1 MVFIR
6 IYFDVIKKEAA
17 QVVSV
22 TPLSAPRHFVLT
34 MKSAHLAAN
43 SRPGHFIAVAADTG
57 SAILRKPFSVYTV
70 DKDAGEISILFSVY
84 GPTTTAMSRMLP
96 GDSIDV
102 LGPLGGRIFNPE
114 PINGIHHILVGGG
127 YGVPP
132 LNYLAK
138 SIRAAAPDANVTVII
153 GARTKNL
160 LVGDEGLLD
169 AGVSVI
175 YCTDDG
181 SAGVH
186 GRVTDAL
193 LPLLQQNTR
202 VYTCGPTPMMKAV
215 GELSEAHGVDCQVSL
230 ETFMPC
236 GVGICVGCVVK
247 KRDGVY
253 SRTCTDGPVYPGCE
267 VAW

>member
-1 MVFIR
+1 M
-6 IYFDVIKKEAA
+6 IKKEAA

-34 MKSAHLAAN
+34 MKSAHLASH

-70 DKDAGEISILFSVY
+70 NPDAGEISILFSVY

-102 LGPLGGRIFNPE
+102 LGPLGGRIFDPE
-114 PINGIHHILVGGG
+114 PIKGIHHILVGGG

-138 SIRAAAPDANVTVII
+138 TIRASTPDAMVTVII
-153 GARTKNL
+153 GARTANL
-160 LVGDEGLLD
+160 LVGDDGLLD
-169 AGVSVI
+169 AGVEVI

-181 SAGVH
+181 SSGVQ

-193 LPLLQQNTR
+193 LPLLKPGSR

-247 KRDGVY
+247 MRDGVF

>member
-1 MVFIR
+1 M
-6 IYFDVIKKEAA
+6 IKKEAA

-34 MKSAHLAAN
+34 MKSAHLVSH

-57 SAILRKPFSVYTV
+57 SAILRKP
-70 DKDAGEISILFSVY
+70 FSVY

-102 LGPLGGRIFNPE
+102 LGPLGGRIFDPE
-114 PINGIHHILVGGG
+114 PTTGIHHILVGGG

-138 SIRAAAPDANVTVII
+138 TIRASAPDAMVTVII
-153 GARTKNL
+153 GARTANL
-160 LVGDEGLLD
+160 LVGDDGLVA
-169 AGVSVI
+169 AGVEVI

-181 SAGVH
+181 SAGVQ

-193 LPLLQQNTR
+193 LPLLKTDSR

-247 KRDGVY
+247 MRDGVF